1 MTKLMEKK
9 EVLSSKDNLN
19 EKIILIVEEGKSKV
33 IQAINNTLIETYW
46 NIGREISLNEQE
58 GRDRADYGKQ
68 ILTDLSKVLTKKYGM
83 GFSSSNLKRMRK
95 FYILFPDYQKGAT
108 LSHQFSWSHI
118 VEFIK
123 IEDNL
128 KREFEP
134 QYKGQVELYLN
145 WLNKNEK
152 QDYEEDPIKKLDLL
166 KLYVYLIGLYKKFPT
181 DIVTNVDLDE
191 ILLLDYYKLSKIS
204 DGNISISKGEG
215 DLTGVGN
222 GRGGKEEHLEGIDE
236 IIARINDIY
245 GIGLTEEN
253 KVMLENIKQ
262 IFISDTKLQQIAKVN
277 SQEDFTKMFKNSYFK
292 RGLIRQKKDFSE
304 IIKSIL
310 SNKGLS
316 NYLMNIIA
324 EKVYEEMQ

>member
-1 MTKLMEKK
+1 
-9 EVLSSKDNLN
+9 
-19 EKIILIVEEGKSKV
+19 
-33 IQAINNTLIETYW
+33 
-46 NIGREISLNEQE
+46 
-58 GRDRADYGKQ
+58 
-68 ILTDLSKVLTKKYGM
+68 
-83 GFSSSNLKRMRK
+83 MRK

-145 WLNKNEK
+145 WLKKNEK

-204 DGNISISKGEG
+204 DGNISISEGEG

-222 GRGGKEEHLEGIDE
+222 GRGGKEERLEGLDE
-236 IIARINDIY
+236 IIARINEIY

-304 IIKSIL
+304 IIKSML